1 MHHFSSSYFVCG
13 ELDLEQGC
21 LLRLNTLI
29 VLQYTENVVAL
40 AIDSQNSHVMLLII
54 GRRWS
59 DNKAVERGDGGGKD
73 LTCQM

>member
-1 MHHFSSSYFVCG
+1 MRD
-13 ELDLEQGC
+13 LDLEQGC

-54 GRRWS
+54 GRR
-59 DNKAVERGDGGGKD
+59 
-73 LTCQM
+73 